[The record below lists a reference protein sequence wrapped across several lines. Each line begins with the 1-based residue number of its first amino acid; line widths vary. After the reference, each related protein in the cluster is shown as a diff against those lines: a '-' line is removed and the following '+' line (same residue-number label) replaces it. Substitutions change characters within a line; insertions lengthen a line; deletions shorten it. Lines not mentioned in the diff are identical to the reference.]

1 MDGRHAARTAW
12 TPSTVIVLAPWVV
25 VLSGLA
31 VMVVIFLVAAG
42 CVPMQTRAIG
52 EPPPTVVPESEPEPE
67 PRVAASPPAVNTG
80 GQLVAAAPP
89 PSGEAVLRPA
99 PSSPAPSTS
108 AVMPP
113 SPAGPTH
120 RPVEPPRA
128 TKPAPPR
135 TPAPPADPDVVGRYR
150 VLQQFGDGFIA
161 EVLVVNTSRRDRDW
175 TVTVRFPDNVGRL
188 YAAWVEGAPQATVRR
203 SGREYVFTSSVP
215 VGAHS
220 SVPLRFHFERHGRGT
235 TPQRCLA
242 NGAPC
247 DLD

>member
-1 MDGRHAARTAW
+1 
-12 TPSTVIVLAPWVV
+12 
-25 VLSGLA
+25 
-31 VMVVIFLVAAG
+31 MVVILLVAAG

-52 EPPPTVVPESEPEPE
+52 EPPPTVVPEPE

-99 PSSPAPSTS
+99 PSSSAPSSPAPSTP
-108 AVMPP
+108 AAMPP
-113 SPAGPTH
+113 SPSGPIH
-120 RPVEPPRA
+120 EPSHA
-128 TKPAPPR
+128 TTSAPPR
-135 TPAPPADPDVVGRYR
+135 TPAPPVDPDVVGRYS

-161 EVLVVNTSRRDRDW
+161 EVLVVNTSGRDRDW
-175 TVTVRFPDNVGRL
+175 TVTIRFPDNVGQL
-188 YAAWVEGAPQATVRR
+188 HTAWVEGAPQATMRR

-215 VGAHS
+215 VGARS
-220 SVPLRFHFERHGRGT
+220 SVPLRFHFERHGRGA
-235 TPQRCLA
+235 TPQRCLT